1 MIVYIRGHSF
11 RYEMENIARLFT
23 REVTVSTERPVPA
36 GDFAYLRAACAG
48 GRMRLLCYVSVGGD
62 RGLLRRTAPMEDS
75 RAQEYELAGMLYD
88 LLSARF
94 GVKPPWGILT
104 GIRPAKYVSSRREAL
119 GSWDAV
125 RSELT
130 GRCHVTGA
138 KTELAIATAIH
149 SQAVRALSRPDS
161 VSLYIS
167 IPFCP
172 TRCSYCSFVSKTT
185 ERDGGRQLESYVN
198 CLVREIGQALAVIR
212 RLGLRLETVY
222 IGGGTP
228 TVMTAE
234 QLARV
239 LEAVSAGAELAGVRE
254 FTVEA
259 GRPDTIDREKLLLL
273 KRAGVSRIC
282 INPQTFSDEVLRAIG
297 RRHTAADIDRVF
309 AEARALGFSNINM
322 DLIVGL
328 PGDTAEGFRRSLDR
342 VSELAPEGVT
352 VHALTIKRASTLREK
367 GGFTASPASVM
378 VDDAYRTLTEN
389 ELGAARERRPR
400 DLVFDGLDVVVR
412 RLLDVLHALGVR
424 HGEAL
429 RERAQLRRLRVGERR
444 TLRQAGVRRKRRE
457 PGALHRHAPL
467 HETVFGKDVPQ
478 VLDLGPVAA
487 VKRRNRAQRIKC
499 CHRPVLLEKRP
510 LVYHNLRYS
519 PHSAA

>member
-23 REVTVSTERPVPA
+23 GEVTVSTERPVPA

-273 KRAGVSRIC
+273 KGAGVSRIC

-322 DLIVGL
+322 DLIAGL

-367 GGFTASPASVM
+367 GGFTASPASAM

-389 ELGAARERRPR
+389 GYVAYYMYRQKGTVDNLENVGYSRPGYFGLYNVFIMDELHTIMACGAGAVTK
-400 DLVFDGLDVVVR
+400 LVNPFTHRISRIFNYKYPAEYIDGF
-412 RLLDVLHALGVR
+412 
-424 HGEAL
+424 E
-429 RERAQLRRLRVGERR
+429 EMLRRKNGVEDFYAGCVSSQAAD
-444 TLRQAGVRRKRRE
+444 RQ
-457 PGALHRHAPL
+457 P
-467 HETVFGKDVPQ
+467 
-478 VLDLGPVAA
+478 
-487 VKRRNRAQRIKC
+487 
-499 CHRPVLLEKRP
+499 
-510 LVYHNLRYS
+510 
-519 PHSAA
+519 